1 MDSKLEFDRRTVLVA
16 KDKGGVRELLA
27 DILDLLGT
35 VLEWAEELFR

>member
-1 MDSKLEFDRRTVLVA
+1 MV
-16 KDKGGVRELLA
+16 KDMGGVREVLA

>member
-1 MDSKLEFDRRTVLVA
+1 MFFVM
-16 KDKGGVRELLA
+16 GGVREVLA

>member
-1 MDSKLEFDRRTVLVA
+1 MA
-16 KDKGGVRELLA
+16 KDMGGVREVLA